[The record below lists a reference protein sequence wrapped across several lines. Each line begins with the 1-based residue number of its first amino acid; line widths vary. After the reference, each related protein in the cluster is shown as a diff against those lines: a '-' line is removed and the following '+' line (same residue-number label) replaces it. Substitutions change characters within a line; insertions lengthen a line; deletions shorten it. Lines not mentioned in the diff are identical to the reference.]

1 MKDIEYSQSLNQLD
15 AELENFIEGI
25 ARKKQTLAREYALA
39 NNTVRVG
46 DTVTDHLGSI
56 QVQGI
61 KFTRVGGNL
70 PYCVYEGPELS
81 VQGTIKIKKGCVRK
95 VHQINL
101 KSK

>member
-15 AELENFIEGI
+15 AELENFIEEI
-25 ARKKQTLAREYALA
+25 ARKKQALAREYALA
-39 NNTVRVG
+39 NSIVQVG

-56 QVQGI
+56 QVREI

-70 PYCVYEGPELS
+70 PYCVYEGPELTAK
-81 VQGTIKIKKGCVRK
+81 GTVKIKKGCVRK

-101 KSK
+101 ESK